1 MRKHEFEQNSLFMKF
16 RTFKKMKIVLIKICI
31 TYGEHATYNLMQDPY
46 HEKATRNS
54 LVLN

>member
-1 MRKHEFEQNSLFMKF
+1 MRKNEFEQNSLFMKF